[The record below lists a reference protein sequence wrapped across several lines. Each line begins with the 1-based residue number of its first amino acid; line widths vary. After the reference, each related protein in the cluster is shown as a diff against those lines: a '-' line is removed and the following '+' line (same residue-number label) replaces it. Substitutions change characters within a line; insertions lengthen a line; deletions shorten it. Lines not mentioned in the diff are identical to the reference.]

1 MKKTIGR
8 KSDSR
13 NFCFYLV
20 EPAEDSCA
28 TNVAKKLMSLDGV
41 TEVHVTDGQFGFVA
55 KAQLADEKETD
66 KVKDYLERNHK
77 GRYGKVTAHYS
88 FRK

>member
-1 MKKTIGR
+1 MRRSKNTGR
-8 KSDSR
+8 KSDGR

-28 TNVAKKLMSLDGV
+28 TDVAKKLVSLEGI

-55 KAQLADEKETD
+55 KAQVIDDKEPD
-66 KVKDYLERNHK
+66 NVKEYLERNCS
-77 GRYGKVTAHYS
+77 VE
-88 FRK
+88 